1 MPRDGVRDE
10 SRHARASTA
19 RAKHVSP
26 SSPTRGIHG
35 ARHRASSPRQRASTP
50 MTRAADR
57 TARDTFDA
65 CVGASSRRMR
75 CTYLGYEGWW

>member
-10 SRHARASTA
+10 SRHARASTLA

-57 TARDTFDA
+57 ARHI
-65 CVGASSRRMR
+65 RRMR
-75 CTYLGYEGWW
+75 WRVIATDAVHVPGV